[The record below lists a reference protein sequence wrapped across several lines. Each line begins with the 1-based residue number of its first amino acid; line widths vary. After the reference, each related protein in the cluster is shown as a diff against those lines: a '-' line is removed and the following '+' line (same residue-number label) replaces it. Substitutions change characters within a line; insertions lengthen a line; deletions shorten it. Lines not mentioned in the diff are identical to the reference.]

1 MRNNYAYLHYI
12 CKILIPNVLT
22 HMKHIANYLSWIVA
36 SVLAATCCPAISA
49 QISNDEGMLTPG
61 RTWWYNSRVTGNSGQ
76 YEFGVRI
83 GDEIEIEGHTWKK
96 IEVIKEAF
104 NGQYFSCDDWKLRN
118 DIQDTGY
125 LRLDEDSNVIVRFS
139 KRNYAEGES
148 RSDVIIALVGDNIL
162 EGRNRMDLTFDMA
175 GGDEIVIYSLN
186 ESKTNFTFGIPNAER
201 PCRETALDFT
211 IKSVGAF
218 DGGMIPDTQLFTCE
232 QSFADMG
239 DVKFEYS
246 YTDQFGVVSDVLDWS
261 GLFFFPY
268 PLIHASHP
276 IPLPPVLR
284 YVTDKDNSILYTAE
298 GGLKLWEMEPTAVEG
313 VGVESAVAEAEY
325 YDLQGRRVAE
335 PAAHGVYIRRQGAK
349 AEKFYVK

>member
-83 GDEIEIEGHTWKK
+83 GDEIEIEGNTWKK
-96 IEVIKEAF
+96 IEVIKQAF

-125 LRLDEDSNVIVRFS
+125 IRLDEDSNVIVRFS

-148 RSDVIIALVGDNIL
+148 CSDVIIALAGDNIL
-162 EGRNRMDLTFDMA
+162 EGRNMMGLTFDI
-175 GGDEIVIYSLN
+175 GGGEEIVIYSLD

-201 PCRETALDFT
+201 TDRETALDFT

-246 YTDQFGVVSDVLDWS
+246 SY
-261 GLFFFPY
+261 
-268 PLIHASHP
+268 
-276 IPLPPVLR
+276 
-284 YVTDKDNSILYTAE
+284 
-298 GGLKLWEMEPTAVEG
+298 KL
-313 VGVESAVAEAEY
+313 S
-325 YDLQGRRVAE
+325 
-335 PAAHGVYIRRQGAK
+335 
-349 AEKFYVK
+349 